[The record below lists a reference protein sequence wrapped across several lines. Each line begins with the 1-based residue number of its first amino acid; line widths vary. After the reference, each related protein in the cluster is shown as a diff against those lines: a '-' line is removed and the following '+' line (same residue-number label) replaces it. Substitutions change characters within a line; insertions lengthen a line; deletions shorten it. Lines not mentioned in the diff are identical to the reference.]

1 MTPYRVF
8 IFAMLIS
15 SLVKLSPIAAAE
27 QPRTVEMRVGNL
39 VIDPNTNTP
48 VVLLEAVSDK
58 QLLPIWIDV
67 PEARAISLE
76 IEQVKPPRPLTHD
89 LIRNILD
96 GLGATVQRV
105 TITDLRNSTYL
116 ATISLSHR
124 GQELQIDSRPSDAIA
139 VALRMKAPIYA
150 TARVLQ
156 ASQPL
161 PTQASRTEQTQ
172 KLLGVKTQDLTPE
185 LAKLMDSQTQHG
197 VIVADVVAGSVAMKA
212 NIQRGDIITKLNDQP
227 VHTAA
232 ELEASIQSLKSPSRI
247 KLELIKMGNPTTVDI
262 YLP

>member
-1 MTPYRVF
+1 MTSYRVL
-8 IFAMLIS
+8 IFATLIS
-15 SLVKLSPIAAAE
+15 WHVNVNPTLAAQ
-27 QPRTVEMRVGNL
+27 QPRTIEMKVKNL

-48 VVLLEAVSDK
+48 VLLLEAVSDK

-105 TITDLRNSTYL
+105 TITELRNSTYL
-116 ATISLSHR
+116 ATISLSHK

-150 TARVLQ
+150 SAQVLQ
-156 ASQPL
+156 MSKPL
-161 PTQASRTEQTQ
+161 PTQESRAEQTQ
-172 KLLGVKTQDLTPE
+172 KRLGIHTQDLTSE
-185 LAKLMDSQTQHG
+185 LAKLMDSQTQRG
-197 VIVADVVAGSVAMKA
+197 VIVADVVAESVAMKA
-212 NIQRGDIITKLNDQP
+212 NIQRGDIITQINEQAVD
-227 VHTAA
+227 TSAG
-232 ELEASIQSLKSPSRI
+232 LEASIRNVKTPSRI
-247 KLELIKMGNPTTVDI
+247 KIEFIKKGKPTTVVID
-262 YLP
+262 LP